1 MSVRC
6 DYLGRRYIEVPA
18 FPADSLEDPFAKSP
32 FACQDC
38 GTALVYGAV
47 RYFQRNTSTLAA
59 INFESVCCPCGDR
72 ALARGMLF
80 VQDEIR
86 VRTALM
92 EIERK
97 RAKLQIVSEKASA
110 LRGLSHFFRGGSQAR
125 P

>member
-47 RYFQRNTSTLAA
+47 RYFQRNIPLWRQSISSRYVARVEIGRWL
-59 INFESVCCPCGDR
+59 EGCCLFRTKYAYGLRSWKSNDR
-72 ALARGMLF
+72 ERNSKSF
-80 VQDEIR
+80 RRRQ
-86 VRTALM
+86 VR
-92 EIERK
+92 
-97 RAKLQIVSEKASA
+97 
-110 LRGLSHFFRGGSQAR
+110 
-125 P
+125 